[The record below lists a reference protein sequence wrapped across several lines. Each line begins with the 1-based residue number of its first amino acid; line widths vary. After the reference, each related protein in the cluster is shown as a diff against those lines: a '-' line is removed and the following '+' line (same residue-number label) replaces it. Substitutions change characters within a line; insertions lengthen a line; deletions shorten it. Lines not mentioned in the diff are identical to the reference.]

1 MPKILVTESLGNSTR
16 QFFLFVFS
24 DESPTVFD
32 RNIISNFSAKGMV
45 FLPKVMKCQLK
56 KWRDIESQL
65 ISSPVIE
72 LYVLQGHDTLLIL
85 LHNQHVWA
93 NIFHKIEVRSYRSF
107 CANVSLCCRNKPWP
121 IWLLR
126 GCVWVI
132 CYRHD
137 FFLTISCTMIF
148 SSRGMCMYDIFF
160 LRVNISFFF
169 WLRCVNIFR

>member
-1 MPKILVTESLGNSTR
+1 MKTFVSLCSSTVWRRVRLTKLGVDACEYKILYWFINAKDPCNWELGK
-16 QFFLFVFS
+16 QYQAIFPFCFLWRKSYSVWPKHHFQWTS
-24 DESPTVFD
+24 Q
-32 RNIISNFSAKGMV
+32 GMV

-93 NIFHKIEVRSYRSF
+93 NIFHKIEVRPYRSF

-132 CYRHD
+132 C
-137 FFLTISCTMIF
+137 
-148 SSRGMCMYDIFF
+148 
-160 LRVNISFFF
+160 
-169 WLRCVNIFR
+169 